1 MYINIPTDST
11 PPGPNKPWLWPNGT
25 PTRAPE
31 SPGFRSI
38 DPRPEPNRSPALP
51 QSRRG
56 REGVDFNTRRGRE
69 GVDFNTRRSR
79 EGVDFNTR
87 RGREGVDFNTRRGRE
102 GARAPFN
109 QYACKWPRPAR
120 AGHSYTC
127 KWPRPARA
135 GHLYT
140 CKWPRPAR
148 AGHSYTCK
156 WPRPARAGHL
166 YTCKWP
172 RPARAG
178 HLSGHPGSR
187 YFTCF
192 KKSNSGNHILHG
204 RNDILH
210 AEIIFCM
217 QK

>member
-87 RGREGVDFNTRRGRE
+87 RGREGVDFNTRMGRE

-120 AGHSYTC
+120 AGHS
-127 KWPRPARA
+127 
-135 GHLYT
+135 
-140 CKWPRPAR
+140 
-148 AGHSYTCK
+148 
-156 WPRPARAGHL
+156 